1 MAKTDSAYQQ
11 KSHVNASDFF
21 QNMRKKAEKIADEVA
36 LERTYKMLDILRH
49 RKIMENVGG
58 DLARWPKWDNSPKGP
73 ASKKSYS
80 FWEAQA
86 RPNGE
91 YWLINKVTGQG
102 LGIEDFNYPRILAT
116 GKGWDSK
123 VTFGKEFNGK
133 VRTNAQGFSTQ
144 MPRGLDPWL
153 KRQRHLLNAELIKR
167 IGTIK

>member
-21 QNMRKKAEKIADEVA
+21 QNMRKKAKKVADDVA

-58 DLARWPKWDNSPKGP
+58 GLSRWPRWDGSNGVP
-73 ASKKSYS
+73 SKKSFS

-91 YWLINKVTGQG
+91 YWIVNKVTGQG
-102 LGIEDFNYPRILAT
+102 ATIEDYNYPRALAT
-116 GKGWDSK
+116 GKGWNKRTRGSLLLGSK
-123 VTFGKEFNGK
+123 L
-133 VRTNAQGFSTQ
+133 VRQGTLIFSEQ

-167 IGTIK
+167 IGTIT